1 MTKQTKPARS
11 ARVEARPDPRSWDMD
26 ELMSLQEAVDLHWP
40 GPEGL
45 LSVSTL
51 RTAIRQGR
59 IAVCEIAGKHF
70 LTRRILLDL
79 SKGRILAS
87 APDAPPT
94 VPQPEPPRRGA
105 RMTEAEARAFVGLP
119 PCKIRTAGSGAKT

>member
-1 MTKQTKPARS
+1 MTKKTKPARS
-11 ARVEARPDPRSWDMD
+11 ARVEARPDRRSWDMD

-51 RTAIRQGR
+51 RTAIRDGR
-59 IAVCEIAGKHF
+59 LAVCEIAGKYF

-79 SKGRILAS
+79 SKGRILPS
-87 APDAPPT
+87 APEASPTAPRPD
-94 VPQPEPPRRGA
+94 PGRRGA
-105 RMTEAEARAFVGLP
+105 RMTEDEARAFVGLP
-119 PCKIRTAGSGAKT
+119 PG